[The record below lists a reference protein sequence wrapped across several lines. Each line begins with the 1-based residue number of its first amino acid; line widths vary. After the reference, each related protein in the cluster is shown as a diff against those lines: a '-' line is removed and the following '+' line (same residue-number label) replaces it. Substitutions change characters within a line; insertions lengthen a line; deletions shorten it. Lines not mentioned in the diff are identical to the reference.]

1 MQPWLAQSN
10 YGESCIR
17 LVKVGRQTDHH
28 DLKDLTIGIQF
39 EGDFDSSYIE
49 GDNRK
54 ILPTDTMKNTVYA
67 LAKLYP
73 IEQIEDFGRT
83 LVEHFLTDNSQLT
96 RVRAEISQQLWNR
109 IPFGGKLHATSF
121 TPSGDERRTAVI
133 AGTRE
138 GVSIQAGIDNLI
150 VLKTTDAA
158 FVGYIRDPFTTLKES
173 RDRVLTTAVKAAW
186 NYTDAEL
193 PFGPYWHGVR
203 EAILQTFIEHK
214 SKSIQHTLYTMAEAV
229 LERYEE
235 ISEIVVSLPSRHCEL
250 VDLSPLGLENKDEVF
265 IPSSEPYDLVEARVR
280 RDSFGA

>member
-10 YGESCIR
+10 YGESRIR
-17 LVKVGRQTDHH
+17 LVKVGRQSDHH
-28 DLKDLTIGIQF
+28 DLKDLSIGIQF
-39 EGDFDSSYIE
+39 EGDFDTSYTE

-73 IEQIEDFGRT
+73 IEQIEEFGRQI
-83 LVEHFLTDNSQLT
+83 VEHFLTDNSQLT
-96 RVRAEISQQLWNR
+96 RVRADISQHLWKR
-109 IPFGGKLHATSF
+109 MPFGGKLHATSF
-121 TPSGDERRTAVI
+121 TPAGDEQRTALVT
-133 AGTRE
+133 GTRD

-150 VLKTTDAA
+150 VLKTTDAG
-158 FVGYIRDPFTTLKES
+158 FVGYIRDPFTTLKEAPE
-173 RDRVLTTAVKAAW
+173 RVLTTSVKAVWTYSEA
-186 NYTDAEL
+186 DEL

-265 IPSSEPYDLVEARVR
+265 IPSPEPFDLVEACVR
-280 RDSFGA
+280 RGRD